1 MDPGAE
7 AVALT
12 VGVAG
17 HVDHGKTALVRA
29 LTGVE
34 TDRLPE
40 EQRRGISIELGFAPL
55 PLPDAAPG
63 GLVVGLCDMP
73 GHERFVRRMIA
84 GAAGVDAVMLIV
96 AADEGV
102 MPQARE
108 HLAICR
114 LLGLR
119 HGLLVLTKADLADA
133 DLLDLLELELGELCR
148 DTFLH
153 EAEVVRF
160 STRPAEPWLPE
171 LRAALGRL
179 GARVLRDR
187 DATLRGRPFRM
198 PIDRAFVLPGH
209 GTVVTGTALAGSVAV
224 GDALTLMP
232 GATPVRVRGLQ
243 RHGAPA
249 LGFVAPGRV
258 ALQIAGAG
266 AVDVGAG
273 AVIAASEAVVVSDRL
288 DVALEVLDHSPAAVI
303 RRSRYMLH
311 LGTARVECAVT
322 PLGSSA
328 ARGLLPGEAGVAQL
342 HLDAAIAV
350 APGDRF
356 VLRGSHDD
364 ARHGRT
370 VAGGRLLH
378 PCPPRHRLDDDA
390 VVSLLHAVASP
401 DDEAGLVAMVALHG
415 AVGLLAADLPLR
427 LPWAR
432 GRLDKALQRAL
443 GRGALRKFTA
453 RERLWTPDVVA
464 ALEAQLLERLATLH
478 LEAPERVGATPAELS
493 RRLGAQLEVESVHAL
508 AQGLLKRGALR
519 AAGPGAAEFALPSF
533 VVRSHGPS
541 PALRE
546 ALIAA
551 LEAGGPAPPT
561 GSALWQAARERL
573 MVPPGEDVATDAAT
587 FEAALTLEVQAGR
600 ALRHGDVAFGAGAFA
615 FAAAAAFTAFADA
628 EEFDTAA
635 LKDLLGLTRKHL
647 IPLAELFDAKRLT
660 VRDASGLR
668 RFRSRALDAYR
679 AGERPWA
686 LVVEGEAPGSTKA

>member
-1 MDPGAE
+1 MDPGAD
-7 AVALT
+7 AIALT

-55 PLPDAAPG
+55 SLKDAGPG
-63 GLVVGLCDMP
+63 GLLVGLCDMP

-133 DLLDLLELELGELCR
+133 ELLDLLELELGELCR

-153 EAEVVRF
+153 DAEVVRF
-160 STRPAEPWLPE
+160 SNRPPEPWLGE

-198 PIDRAFVLPGH
+198 PVDRAFVLPGH
-209 GTVVTGTALAGSVAV
+209 GTVVTGTALGGTVTV

-243 RHGAPA
+243 RHGESAA
-249 LGFVAPGRV
+249 AFVAPGRV

-273 AVIAASEAVVVSDRL
+273 AVIAASEAVIVSDRL
-288 DVALEVLDHSPAAVI
+288 DVALEVLDHSPAALT
-303 RRSRYMLH
+303 RRSRFMLH

-322 PLGSSA
+322 PLGTAA
-328 ARGLLPGEAGVAQL
+328 ARGLSPGEAGVAQL

-378 PCPPRHRLDDDA
+378 PCPPRHRLDDD
-390 VVSLLHAVASP
+390 VVVGQLQAVASA
-401 DDEAGLVAMVALHG
+401 DDDAALVARVAIHG
-415 AVGLLAADLPLR
+415 AAGVVAADLSLR

-432 GRLDKALQRAL
+432 GRLDKALQRTL
-443 GRGALRKFTA
+443 GRGALRKFTS
-453 RERLWTPDVVA
+453 RERLWTPEAVA
-464 ALEAQLLERLATLH
+464 ALEALLLDRMAALH
-478 LEAPERVGATPAELS
+478 QEAPERAGATPAELA
-493 RRLGAQLEVESVHAL
+493 RRLGAQLDVESVHAI
-508 AQGLLKRGALR
+508 AQGLIRRGALR
-519 AAGPGAAEFALPSF
+519 AASQGAVELALPGF
-533 VVRSHGPS
+533 LMRSHGPS
-541 PALRE
+541 LALRD
-546 ALIAA
+546 ALVAA
-551 LEAGGPAPPT
+551 LEAGGSSPPT
-561 GSALWQAARERL
+561 GAALWEAVREQLSGLAGAVDAA
-573 MVPPGEDVATDAAT
+573 DAAT
-587 FEAALTLEVQAGR
+587 LEAALTLEVQRGR
-600 ALRHGDVAFGAGAFA
+600 ALRHGDVAFGARA
-615 FAAAAAFTAFADA
+615 FAAAAAAAFETFAAA
-628 EEFDTAA
+628 EGFDTAA
-635 LKDLLGLTRKHL
+635 LKELLGLTRKHL
-647 IPLAELFDAKRLT
+647 IPLAELFDARRLT

-668 RFRSRALDAYR
+668 RFRRRALDAYL
-679 AGERPWA
+679 AGEQPWA
-686 LVVEGEAPGSTKA
+686 LVAEAAELGSDRS